1 MLDEEVYASEMEG
14 VGKRRLANVISV
26 LLPAREYRLECS
38 WTTERPLPAIEEFA
52 CRLILMMESASPGEL
67 QAYFGLS
74 KLETDGLVGSLARN
88 RLVDVADDGVL
99 LPSAILRAKQ
109 IAIGEVP
116 TFTTFET
123 REEDAVFD
131 LLALQL
137 VPRRSYSNSRF
148 GLPEVP
154 MPELAKSVAPDRIA
168 EAFSEQSRAFLE
180 FSRGRTKENFKTHLY
195 KVARCRPMRTLQVPV
210 DMEISLDVGATG
222 DLNVHRDA
230 VERLGENRKRP
241 LSIELESKVADYL
254 ASESLPKATTSFSD
268 FCALVEDEVLAR
280 YVREDEFDL
289 SKWLRDRDA
298 NKTGY
303 GSQLTR
309 GLLGPIYLVGNRT
322 TLINMLRS
330 EEHEEEHEEER
341 SSIAHWLPAD
351 VPFWAANNTEL
362 VEFVAKFQKALDRRD
377 GGRLV
382 TCFKGEGTSEERW
395 LKKKFHSRLP
405 HAVMFTGGIQLD
417 RFELLVVPER
427 FAVAQYHVQPSKM
440 SAVTLPIGY
449 ATTDPDRVDRI
460 TRLLSQRLA
469 STVSP
474 SISWSTDSQ
483 HVQSLIDF
491 KLLGIAEVARPKP
504 SDTARESGA
513 THIALTEKSRP
524 KIYIKRSKF
533 YS

>member
-1 MLDEEVYASEMEG
+1 MLDEEFYAGETEG
-14 VGKRRLANVISV
+14 LSKRRLANVISV

-52 CRLILMMESASPGEL
+52 CRLIVLMESASPGEL

-74 KLETDGLVGSLARN
+74 KLEMDGLVGSLTRN
-88 RLVDVADDGVL
+88 RLVDISDDGIL
-99 LPSAILRAKQ
+99 HPSAILRAKQ
-109 IAIGEVP
+109 IATGEVP

-137 VPRRSYSNSRF
+137 VPRRGYSNSRF

-154 MPELAKSVAPDRIA
+154 LPELGKSVAHDRVA

-180 FSRGRTKENFKTHLY
+180 FSRGRTKESFKTRLY
-195 KVARCRPMRTLQVPV
+195 KVARCRPMRTLQVPI

-222 DLNVHRDA
+222 DLNVHREA
-230 VERLGENRKRP
+230 VERLGDNRKRP

-254 ASESLPKATTSFSD
+254 ASESLPKAATSFSD
-268 FCALVEDEVLAR
+268 FCELANDDVLAR
-280 YVREDEFDL
+280 YVREDEFDI
-289 SKWLRDRDA
+289 SRWLRDRDS

-303 GSQLTR
+303 GSQMTR
-309 GLLGPIYLVGNRT
+309 GILGPIYLAGNRA

-330 EEHEEEHEEER
+330 EDDDEER
-341 SSIAHWLPAD
+341 SSIAHWLPSD
-351 VPFWAANNTEL
+351 VPFWAANSTEL
-362 VEFVAKFQKALDRRD
+362 VEFAAKFQKALDRRD

-382 TCFKGEGTSEERW
+382 ACFMGEDASEERW
-395 LKKKFHSRLP
+395 LKRRFHSRLP
-405 HAVMFTGGIQLD
+405 HAVMFLGGSRLD

-427 FAVAQYHVQPSKM
+427 LAVAQYHVQPSRV

-460 TRLLSQRLA
+460 TRLLAQRLA
-469 STVSP
+469 PTIRTT
-474 SISWSTDSQ
+474 ISWSADSQ
-483 HVQSLIDF
+483 KVESLVDF
-491 KLLGIAEVARPKP
+491 KALGISEATRSKP
-504 SDTARESGA
+504 SGAASTSGA
-513 THIALTEKSRP
+513 TPAASDDKFRP
-524 KIYIKRSKF
+524 KIIVKRTKF
-533 YS
+533 DS

>member
-1 MLDEEVYASEMEG
+1 MLDEEVDAGETEG
-14 VGKRRLANVISV
+14 LGKRRLANVISV

-52 CRLILMMESASPGEL
+52 CRLIVMMESASPSEL
-67 QAYFGLS
+67 QVYFGLS
-74 KLETDGLVGSLARN
+74 KLETDGLVGSLTRN
-88 RLVDVADDGVL
+88 RLVDVADDGL
-99 LPSAILRAKQ
+99 LHPSAILRAKQ
-109 IAIGEVP
+109 IATGEVP

-137 VPRRSYSNSRF
+137 VPRRGYNNSRF

-154 MPELAKSVAPDRIA
+154 MPELAKSVAPDRVA

-180 FSRGRTKENFKTHLY
+180 FSWGRTKESFKTRLY

-230 VERLGENRKRP
+230 VERLGDNRKRP

-254 ASESLPKATTSFSD
+254 ASESLPKTAASFSD

-280 YVREDEFDL
+280 YVRENEFDL

-298 NKTGY
+298 DKTGY

-330 EEHEEEHEEER
+330 EDHEEER

-351 VPFWAANNTEL
+351 VPFWAANSTEL
-362 VEFVAKFQKALDRRD
+362 VEFVAKFQKALDRKD

-382 TCFKGEGTSEERW
+382 ACFKGEGASEERS
-395 LKKKFHSRLP
+395 LKRAFHSRLP
-405 HAVMFTGGIQLD
+405 HAVMFSGGIRLD

-427 FAVAQYHVQPSKM
+427 LAVAQYHVQPSKV

-449 ATTDPDRVDRI
+449 ATTDPNRVDRI
-460 TRLLSQRLA
+460 TRLLAQRLA
-469 STVSP
+469 PTISA
-474 SISWSTDSQ
+474 SISWSADSQ

-491 KLLGIAEVARPKP
+491 KALGIVEMARLKP
-504 SDTARESGA
+504 SGAAGASGA
-513 THIALTEKSRP
+513 TPVASAEKPHPKIIFKRP
-524 KIYIKRSKF
+524 KFDS
-533 YS
+533 